1 MTSSHSLRW
10 GVLSTARIT
19 DKLQSQT
26 EGEMNWFAV
35 ASRDSKRAAKHAK
48 KHGYERSY
56 GSYEEL
62 LADPDVDAIYI
73 PLPNGM
79 HVPWSIKALEAGKH
93 VLCEKPLTW
102 AVTEADRA
110 FDVAD
115 REGRILAEAFMW
127 RHHPQV
133 AKARALVADGAIGEL
148 HQLRASHTF
157 HLNDLADVRLQR
169 DLEGGA
175 LQDLGCYCI
184 SAVRTLGGSEPE
196 RVYGEAE
203 MTKDGVDLTFS
214 ATLRF
219 PGDVLAVIDCSF
231 AGGPRTER
239 VEAVGNLGTVALND
253 PWHAVKPIVE
263 LITEDGVEEIDCGQP
278 YSNYLLE
285 MQDFEAAVAGEKEP
299 LLGRA
304 DAVAQASVI
313 EALYAS
319 ADRKEAVWL
328 KD

>member
-1 MTSSHSLRW
+1 MSSLRW

-26 EGEMNWFAV
+26 EGKMNWFAV
-35 ASRDSKRAAKHAK
+35 ASRDAARAAQHAK
-48 KHGYERSY
+48 EHGYERSY
-56 GSYEEL
+56 GSYEAL
-62 LADPDVDAIYI
+62 LADPDVDAIYN
-73 PLPNGM
+73 PLPNGL

-102 AVTEADRA
+102 SVKEAGMV
-110 FDVAD
+110 FDLA
-115 REGRILAEAFMW
+115 EGQGKLLAEAFMW

-133 AKARALVADGAIGEL
+133 AKARELIATGKIGDL
-148 HQLRASHTF
+148 HQLRASHSF
-157 HLNDLADVRLQR
+157 YLDDPSDVRLQLE
-169 DLEGGA
+169 LEGGA

-184 SAVRTLGGSEPE
+184 SGVRTLGGAEPE
-196 RVYGEAE
+196 RVYGEAQ
-203 MTKDGVDLTFS
+203 MTDGGVDLTFS
-214 ATLRF
+214 ATLRM

-239 VEAVGNLGTVALND
+239 LEAVGTLGTIALND
-253 PWHAVKPIVE
+253 PWHAVEPIVE
-263 LITEDGVEEIDCGQP
+263 LITESGAEEFDCGQP

-285 MQDFEAAVAGEKEP
+285 MRNFEAAVASEDKP
-299 LLGRA
+299 LLGRE
-304 DAVAQASVI
+304 DAVAQARVL

-319 ADRKEAVWL
+319 ARQKEPVWL

>member
-1 MTSSHSLRW
+1 MTSLKW

-19 DKLQSQT
+19 DKLQEQT
-26 EGEMNWFAV
+26 NGEMNWFAV
-35 ASRDSKRAAKHAK
+35 ASRNKGRAQKHAK
-48 KHGYERSY
+48 SHGYERAY

-62 LADPDVDAIYI
+62 LADPDVDAIYN

-79 HVPWSIKALEAGKH
+79 HLPWSIKAIEAGKH

-102 AVTEADRA
+102 SPIAAQRA
-110 FDVAD
+110 FDIAE

-133 AKARALVADGAIGEL
+133 AKARELITGGKIGDL

-157 HLNDLADVRLQR
+157 HLTDPGDVRLQEY
-169 DLEGGA
+169 LEGGS
-175 LQDLGCYCI
+175 LQDLGCYCV
-184 SAVRTLGGSEPE
+184 SAVRTLSGAEPE

-203 MTKDGVDLTFS
+203 MTDGGVDLTFS
-214 ATLRF
+214 GTLRM

-239 VEAVGNLGTVALND
+239 VEAVGNLGTVVLND
-253 PWHAVKPIVE
+253 PWHAVKPVVE
-263 LITEDGVEEIDCGQP
+263 LITESGTEEFDCGQP

-285 MQDFEAAVAGEKEP
+285 MQNFEAAVAGAAEP
-299 LLGRA
+299 LLGRD
-304 DAVAQASVI
+304 DALAQATTI

-319 ADRKEAVWL
+319 AEKKEPVWL